1 MNETKFW
8 IRAAIIAIVLIAISV
23 ASLIYVYPAP
33 PNSVTIATA
42 FKGASFEFYG
52 RRYKER
58 LERLGLKVEL
68 RETAGAVE
76 NIALLQNPKSG
87 VDIGFVTGGVS
98 DASQAPDLLS
108 LGTIF
113 LQPFWI
119 FYVSDEHYT
128 SFEQLKGKRIA
139 VGPQGSGTQ
148 FAAESVLGKA
158 GINSSVASMM
168 PYAGNDA
175 VAALEEGKVD
185 VVWIIGAPRVS
196 AVQALL
202 RNPKVKL
209 LSMPMADAFTR
220 IMPELVKITLPHGA
234 IDIGKSI
241 PPNEV
246 TLLAT
251 TTKVV
256 VRNDFHPELVYPL
269 LQTMIAE
276 HSGADIFQKTGE
288 YPMAMD
294 TEYPLAATAS
304 DFYKYGPSLLHRHLP
319 LWLTTHAQRLIAL
332 FIAAIAIGV
341 PFFSYV
347 PRVYRWALKHSTR
360 SVYGEIGRIEKAL
373 SAELSIEQ
381 LRHFQ
386 RELEALDRE
395 ASRLRF
401 PRRHLD
407 LMFSVKVHINLVR
420 SRLIARIDNLSRL
433 SKKA

>member
-1 MNETKFW
+1 MNEKNFW
-8 IRAAIIAIVLIAISV
+8 LKVFVAAVTLIAISV
-23 ASLIYVYPAP
+23 TTLVYLYPSP
-33 PNSVTIATA
+33 PSSVTIATA
-42 FKGASFEFYG
+42 FRGASFEFYG

-98 DASQAPDLLS
+98 DASRAPDLLS

-113 LQPFWI
+113 IQPFWI
-119 FYVSDEHYT
+119 FYVAEENYT

-139 VGPQGSGTQ
+139 VGPPGSGTQ
-148 FAAESVLGKA
+148 FSAEAVLGKA
-158 GINSSVASMM
+158 GVNSTTATMT
-168 PYAGNDA
+168 PDAGNDA
-175 VAALEEGKVD
+175 AAALAAGTVD

-196 AVQALL
+196 AVQTLL

-220 IMPELVKITLPHGA
+220 MMPELVKITLPQGS
-234 IDIGKSI
+234 IDIEKAI
-241 PPNEV
+241 PPQDV

-276 HSGADIFQKTGE
+276 HSGSDIFQKAGE

-294 TEYPLAATAS
+294 TEYPLAAAAS
-304 DFYKYGPSLLHRHLP
+304 DYYKYGPSLLHRHLP

-347 PRVYRWALKHSTR
+347 PRVYRWILKHSTR

-373 SAELSIEQ
+373 SADLSVEQ

-386 RELEALDRE
+386 KELEALDHE

-420 SRLIARIDNLSRL
+420 SRLASRIDNLNRL
-433 SKKA
+433 SKNA